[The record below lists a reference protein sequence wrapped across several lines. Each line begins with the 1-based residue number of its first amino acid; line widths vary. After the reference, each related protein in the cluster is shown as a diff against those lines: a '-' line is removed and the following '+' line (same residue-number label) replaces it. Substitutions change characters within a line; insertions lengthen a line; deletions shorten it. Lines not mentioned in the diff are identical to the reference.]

1 VLLFTRRAVERAYHH
16 IVILHPSD
24 PQLEIARIGWA
35 VVVHGLQAEHKMND
49 RGTHSRRET
58 RRGMC
63 ISHNLLTWVMTRP
76 ETESLLTQ
84 VGHEEYLRALGLNE
98 RQTRTVMYVKERGKI
113 RNREYR

>member
-1 VLLFTRRAVERAYHH
+1 
-16 IVILHPSD
+16 
-24 PQLEIARIGWA
+24 
-35 VVVHGLQAEHKMND
+35 
-49 RGTHSRRET
+49 
-58 RRGMC
+58 
-63 ISHNLLTWVMTRP
+63 MTRP